1 MKNLNLEKLHQVCN
15 KLSNKQDE
23 LAEESIFV
31 SLMGVRSNYYTL
43 SFEGFLDYYSFRVD
57 GEEILVFNQDGI
69 PYEIYNNDDFSYILL
84 GLLEISDEAL
94 DRWIEAEVDRQIYL
108 EKLNKS
114 AEKDKIRE
122 QIERLQRQLENE

>member
-15 KLSNKQDE
+15 KLSEKQDE
-23 LAEESIFV
+23 LAGDNVYV
-31 SLMGVRSNYYTL
+31 SLMGVRSSYCTP
-43 SFEGFLDYYSFRVD
+43 SFEGFLNYYSFRID
-57 GEEILVFNQDGI
+57 GEDIIVFNNDAVGW
-69 PYEIYNNDDFSYILL
+69 ESFNNDDFSYIPTELL
-84 GLLEISDEAL
+84 DIPVEDLIV
-94 DRWIEAEVDRQIYL
+94 WIEAEVDRQIYI